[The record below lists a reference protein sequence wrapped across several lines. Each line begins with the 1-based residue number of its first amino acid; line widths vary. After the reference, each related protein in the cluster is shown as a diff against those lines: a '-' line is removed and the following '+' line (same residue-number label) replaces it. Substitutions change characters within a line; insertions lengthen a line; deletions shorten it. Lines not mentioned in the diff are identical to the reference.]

1 MIKHIFILFIVLTM
15 LFYLVNYYLKNTIL
29 ENYTGL
35 ITDDFYEN
43 VQKNNY
49 KIDKKTKEIIFC
61 DADNNCT
68 KKSYINHFNT
78 PEGTKLTIN
87 KTTTSKILNKHN
99 VPVPKFTVINIK
111 EDEAQ
116 VLMNMDENNITFPI
130 VLKPID
136 GTFGIDVITNIETVK
151 ELKST
156 LEYFRNKKRY
166 RNIMLEEQI
175 EGDVYRIFV
184 FNNQVID
191 IVRREKPYIITNGVN
206 TIQELI
212 DMRNEDQ
219 VKKKLFKTKNISENY
234 LKKQGY
240 KLSDRP
246 KKGLKIFITDI
257 INMHN
262 GAIISK
268 VDLNQVPVENIE
280 MFIKVNKALGI
291 TCSGIDYLSK
301 DVTVHYNKNYS
312 KVLEVNGR
320 PDTEIHTKL
329 EDSSNPSF
337 FKKIAGSIF

>member
-1 MIKHIFILFIVLTM
+1 MIKHILLFFVLII
-15 LFYLVNYYLKNTIL
+15 LFYLINKYLKNSIL
-29 ENYTGL
+29 EKYTGL
-35 ITDDFYEN
+35 ITDDFYE
-43 VQKNNY
+43 QLEQNNY
-49 KIDKKTKEIIFC
+49 KLDKKNKEIIFC
-61 DADNNCT
+61 DSNNNCI

-78 PEGTKLTIN
+78 PEGTKLTVN
-87 KTTTSKILNKHN
+87 KTTTSQILNKHN
-99 VPVPKFTVINIK
+99 IPVPKFSVINIK
-111 EDEAQ
+111 QDENQ
-116 VLMNMDENNITFPI
+116 VLRKMKENNITFPI

-136 GTFGIDVITNIETVK
+136 GTFGIDVITNIENVE
-151 ELKST
+151 ELINT

-191 IVRREKPYIITNGVN
+191 IVKREKPYIITNGIN

-212 DMRNEDQ
+212 DIRNKDQ
-219 VKKKLFKTKNISENY
+219 IKKKLFKTKNISENY

-240 KLSDRP
+240 KLCDIP
-246 KKGLKIFITDI
+246 EKGLKIFITDI

-268 VDLNQVPVENIE
+268 VDLNKVPVQNIE
-280 MFIKVNKALGI
+280 MFIKVNQALGI

-329 EDSSNPSF
+329 EDNSNRSF

>member
-1 MIKHIFILFIVLTM
+1 MIKHIFLIFIIIIILFYII
-15 LFYLVNYYLKNTIL
+15 NHYLKNTIL
-29 ENYTGL
+29 EKYTGL
-35 ITDDFYEN
+35 ITDDFYEQ
-43 VQKNNY
+43 VQQNNY
-49 KIDKKTKEIIFC
+49 KIDKKNKEIIFC
-61 DADNNCT
+61 DDNNNCI

-78 PEGTKLTIN
+78 QEGTKLTVN
-87 KTTTSKILNKHN
+87 KTITSEILNKHN
-99 VPVPKFTVINIK
+99 IPVPKFAIINIK
-111 EDEAQ
+111 EDETQ
-116 VLMNMDENNITFPI
+116 VLMKMDENNITFPI

-136 GTFGIDVITNIETVK
+136 GTFGIDVITNIENVE
-151 ELKST
+151 ELINT

-212 DMRNEDQ
+212 NIRNEDQ
-219 VKKKLFKTKNISENY
+219 IKKKLFKTNNISQNY

-240 KLSDRP
+240 KLYDTP

-268 VDLNQVPVENIE
+268 VNLNQVPVENIE

-337 FKKIAGSIF
+337 FKKIVGSIF

>member
-1 MIKHIFILFIVLTM
+1 MIKYIFLIFIVLTM

-29 ENYTGL
+29 EKYTGL

-68 KKSYINHFNT
+68 KKSYVNHFNT

-87 KTTTSKILNKHN
+87 KTITSKILNKHN

-191 IVRREKPYIITNGVN
+191 IVRREKPYVITNGVN